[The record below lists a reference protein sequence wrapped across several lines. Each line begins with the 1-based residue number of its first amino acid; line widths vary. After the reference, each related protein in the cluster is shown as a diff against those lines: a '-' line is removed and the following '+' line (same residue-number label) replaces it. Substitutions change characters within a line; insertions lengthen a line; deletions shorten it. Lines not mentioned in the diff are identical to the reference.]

1 MTLREYREL
10 LTWSQADLARRAGL
24 NNQTVSKAEA
34 GEVIAAKSA
43 RAICEA
49 LSQALYRTITT
60 KDIEGLNVRL

>member
-10 LTWSQADLARRAGL
+10 LTWSQADLARSAGL

-34 GEVIAAKSA
+34 GDLIAAKSA

-49 LSQALYRTITT
+49 LSRALQRTITT